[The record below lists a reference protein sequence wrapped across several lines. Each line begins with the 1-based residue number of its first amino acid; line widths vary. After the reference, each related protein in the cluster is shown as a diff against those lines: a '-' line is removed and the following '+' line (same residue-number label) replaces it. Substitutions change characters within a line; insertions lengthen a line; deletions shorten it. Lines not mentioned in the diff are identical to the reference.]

1 MSESGDQP
9 IRGRIEKNMK
19 YPNLNSPGA
28 GSEST
33 KSSSSIQRLNLNP
46 NWKNTP
52 MIVAMVGLPGESSIK
67 MSQINDSCLFFLA
80 RGKTYISTRL
90 SRYLNWVGIKTRL
103 FNVGMYRRKNSYTSK
118 MAHSADFFD
127 PKNEDAVR
135 LRESWRKAA
144 LNDIIQWVC

>member
-1 MSESGDQP
+1 MSPWSDYQVRSSPTRIDTKFFDQKFLLNFT
-9 IRGRIEKNMK
+9 KN
-19 YPNLNSPGA
+19 
-28 GSEST
+28 
-33 KSSSSIQRLNLNP
+33 
-46 NWKNTP
+46 
-52 MIVAMVGLPGESSIK
+52 
-67 MSQINDSCLFFLA
+67 FLA

-144 LNDIIQWVC
+144 LNDIIQWVRKPL

>member
-1 MSESGDQP
+1 MEIQIQSRYMSVPFPSD
-9 IRGRIEKNMK
+9 IDFKN
-19 YPNLNSPGA
+19 
-28 GSEST
+28 
-33 KSSSSIQRLNLNP
+33 
-46 NWKNTP
+46 
-52 MIVAMVGLPGESSIK
+52 K
-67 MSQINDSCLFFLA
+67 MAWDILENEFLA

>member
-1 MSESGDQP
+1 
-9 IRGRIEKNMK
+9 
-19 YPNLNSPGA
+19 
-28 GSEST
+28 
-33 KSSSSIQRLNLNP
+33 
-46 NWKNTP
+46 
-52 MIVAMVGLPGESSIK
+52 
-67 MSQINDSCLFFLA
+67 MSQINDSCLFSA

-144 LNDIIQWVC
+144 LNDIIQWVCLIVTLEICLEKIVISKKTEITLLIELILDQNRRRLNSNL

>member
-67 MSQINDSCLFFLA
+67 MSQINDSCLFF
-80 RGKTYISTRL
+80 
-90 SRYLNWVGIKTRL
+90 
-103 FNVGMYRRKNSYTSK
+103 
-118 MAHSADFFD
+118 
-127 PKNEDAVR
+127 
-135 LRESWRKAA
+135 
-144 LNDIIQWVC
+144 

>member
-1 MSESGDQP
+1 MSH
-9 IRGRIEKNMK
+9 
-19 YPNLNSPGA
+19 
-28 GSEST
+28 
-33 KSSSSIQRLNLNP
+33 
-46 NWKNTP
+46 
-52 MIVAMVGLPGESSIK
+52 
-67 MSQINDSCLFFLA
+67 INDSCLFLA

-144 LNDIIQWVC
+144 LNDIIQWVCLIVTSRIFLEKKNRNVEKNPELTLF

>member
-1 MSESGDQP
+1 MSEGNVSDLHRLQIQDRYMSDIFP
-9 IRGRIEKNMK
+9 SDIDFKN
-19 YPNLNSPGA
+19 
-28 GSEST
+28 
-33 KSSSSIQRLNLNP
+33 
-46 NWKNTP
+46 
-52 MIVAMVGLPGESSIK
+52 K
-67 MSQINDSCLFFLA
+67 MAWDILENEFLA

-144 LNDIIQWVC
+144 LNDIIQWVRKPL

>member
-1 MSESGDQP
+1 
-9 IRGRIEKNMK
+9 
-19 YPNLNSPGA
+19 
-28 GSEST
+28 
-33 KSSSSIQRLNLNP
+33 
-46 NWKNTP
+46 
-52 MIVAMVGLPGESSIK
+52 
-67 MSQINDSCLFFLA
+67 MSQINDSCLFLA

-144 LNDIIQWVC
+144 LNDIIQWVCLIVTLEICLEKIVISKKTEITLLIDITLLILDQNRRRLNSNL